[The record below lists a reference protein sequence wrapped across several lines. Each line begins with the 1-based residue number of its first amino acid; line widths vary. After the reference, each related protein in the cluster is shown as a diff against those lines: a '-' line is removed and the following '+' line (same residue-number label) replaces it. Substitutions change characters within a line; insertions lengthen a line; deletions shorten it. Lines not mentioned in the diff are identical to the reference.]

1 MKTAI
6 VLAAVILLS
15 FAPVASQDEC
25 AISLDH
31 VDGLFT
37 GNKIPVSDNE
47 VTFWLRLTNN
57 SPNKVKAL
65 TNGFEISGS
74 DPSVI
79 WNVTE
84 YDAIPLF
91 ANIFDLYWVIDTFSL
106 DGALADTIGY
116 SGAILATGLPPG
128 FDEPSYWITLVVDD
142 PASAGHQIC
151 LDSCYYPPSGDWMWA
166 YGAAGSIPPS
176 WDGPHCFDI
185 YSCCDGMR
193 GNIDCSSDNLITISD
208 LVYLAGYMFGG
219 EPAPLDMA
227 TADFFDDGQV
237 DIADLVYLVDYM
249 FTGGIPPADCP

>member
-6 VLAAVILLS
+6 VLAAVILLIV
-15 FAPVASQDEC
+15 APVSSEDEG

-37 GNKIPVSDNE
+37 GDKIPVSDNE

-57 SPNKVKAL
+57 MPNKVKAL

-74 DPSVI
+74 DPSVT
-79 WNVTE
+79 WSVTD

-91 ANIFDLYWVIDTFSL
+91 ANIFDFYWGIDTFSL

-116 SGAILATGLPPG
+116 GGAVLGAGLPPNY
-128 FDEPSYWITLVVDD
+128 DAESYWITLVIND
-142 PASAGHQIC
+142 PAGAGHQIC

-166 YGAAGSIPPS
+166 YGAVGSIPPS
-176 WDGPHCFDI
+176 WDGPHCFEI
-185 YSCCDGMR
+185 YNCCAGMR
-193 GNIDCSSDNLITISD
+193 GNIDCSPDNLITISD

-219 EPAPLDMA
+219 EPAPLNMA
-227 TADFFDDGQV
+227 TADFFDDG
-237 DIADLVYLVDYM
+237 IADITDLIHLVEFM
-249 FTGGIPPADCP
+249 FNGGPPPPDCP